1 MQDPLALVI
10 MAAHFSAFCALWTG
24 IFTCFAQA
32 KVAASAVES
41 IARQPESAGTV
52 RTTMLVGLAM
62 CETAGI
68 YGLLISFIML
78 FANPL
83 VAIFLA
89 NAVR

>member
-1 MQDPLALVI
+1 MHDSLALVI
-10 MAAHFSAFCALWTG
+10 AAAHISAFGALWTG
-24 IFTCFAQA
+24 IFTAFGQA
-32 KVAASAVES
+32 RVASSAVES
-41 IARQPESAGTV
+41 IARQPEAAGTL

-68 YGLLISFIML
+68 YGLLIAFIML

-89 NAVR
+89 NVR